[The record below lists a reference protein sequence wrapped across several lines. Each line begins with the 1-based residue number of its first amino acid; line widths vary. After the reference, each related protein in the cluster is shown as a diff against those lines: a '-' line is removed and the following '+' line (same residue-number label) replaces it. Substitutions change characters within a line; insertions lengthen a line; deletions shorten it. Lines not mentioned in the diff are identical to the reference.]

1 MRLFATPAI
10 GNPPNSLWRRLSF
23 TTPSIRSDFKELDKV
38 HAASAPAP
46 VGKQS
51 VAGSVLQVSRIIS
64 FLFGSAANRGIVFAR
79 LIGLVILGGL
89 LLLRIA
95 DPVFIQSLR
104 NQSFDFFQR
113 AAPREYKPLPVA
125 IVDID
130 EKSLA
135 DYGQWPWPR
144 TRMAELVDKLTA
156 AGAIVIGF
164 DIIFA
169 EKDRLSPPMIAKD
182 NAGLPASVV
191 AELAAMPSN
200 EDIFAQAIGRSR
212 VVLGETSVRTAA
224 QAGAGKREIPEIAIA
239 NKMLDP
245 QAREAEDFLLKF
257 PDLAMNLEVLQSKA
271 AGFGVFTVLPDP
283 DGVFRRVPLVVEVA
297 DKKRL
302 ALSMEILRVATGGR
316 PAFTQTDR
324 AGVNSIVVGGVVI
337 PTDPNARIWPWFT
350 PSKRERYVSA
360 AAILSGTAPPDAVR
374 NKLVLVG
381 TSAAGLEDYR
391 ATPVAEA
398 MPGVE
403 IHAQIIENVMAQ
415 QFLTRPNY
423 ALGMETMIAGAAGIA
438 IIFLVPMVG
447 AIWAFFMSILF
458 VGAYAAGSSWAYFQ
472 EQILIDPTFPIATM
486 LTLFIVMATANY
498 IREEAQKRQIRGAFG
513 QYLSPALVDH
523 LTAHPES
530 LKLGGETR
538 PLSVLFT
545 DVRGFTTISESYK
558 KNPQGLTK
566 LMNRFLTVMS
576 NAILAEGGTIDKY
589 MGDAI
594 MAFWNA
600 PLDEPRHAIR
610 SCRAALAMLAA
621 VDRLNE
627 DRKAELADSTEE
639 VFRPINVGVGIN
651 SGECVVGNMGSD
663 MRFDYTALG
672 DTVNLAS
679 RLEGQSKP
687 FGLKTVLGA
696 NTAEAVM
703 DSMAVMEVDLIR
715 VKGKD
720 EPERIFTLLGD
731 EKVRESDSFAALAAA
746 NAEMIQAY
754 RAQEW
759 DASERAAERMEQLG
773 KTLGLDLAHYADVY
787 RHRIIDYRENPPGKD
802 WDAVYVAKD
811 K

>member
-1 MRLFATPAI
+1 LL
-10 GNPPNSLWRRLSF
+10 NVRR
-23 TTPSIRSDFKELDKV
+23 IM
-38 HAASAPAP
+38 
-46 VGKQS
+46 
-51 VAGSVLQVSRIIS
+51 S

-79 LIGLVILGGL
+79 LIGLLILGGL

-95 DPVFIQSLR
+95 DPVFVQTLR

-113 AAPREYKPLPVA
+113 AGPREYKPLPVA

-169 EKDRLSPPMIAKD
+169 EQDRLSPPIIAKD
-182 NAGLPASVV
+182 NAGLPPAVA

-224 QAGAGKREIPEIAIA
+224 QAGAGKREIPEIPIA

-245 QAREAEDFLLKF
+245 AAREAEDFLLKF
-257 PDLAMNLEVLQSKA
+257 PDLAMNLEVLQAKA

-283 DGVFRRVPLVVEVA
+283 DGIFRRVPLVIEVA
-297 DKKRL
+297 EKKRL
-302 ALSMEILRVATGGR
+302 ALSMELLRVATGGR

-324 AGVNSIVVGGVVI
+324 AGINSVVVGGVVI

-360 AAILSGTAPPDAVR
+360 AAILGGTAPPDAVR

-403 IHAQIIENVMAQ
+403 IHAQIMENVLAQ

-423 ALGMETMIAGAAGIA
+423 ALGMETVIAGLTGIA
-438 IIFLVPMVG
+438 IIFLVPLVG
-447 AIWAFFMSILF
+447 AIWAFFMSVLF
-458 VGAYAAGSSWAYFQ
+458 VGAYAAGTSWAYFQ
-472 EQILIDPTFPIATM
+472 QQVLIDPTFPIATM

-523 LTAHPES
+523 LTEHPES

-600 PLDEPRHAIR
+600 PLDEPNHALR

-621 VDRLNE
+621 VEKLNE
-627 DRKAELADSTEE
+627 ERKAELADSTEE
-639 VFRPINVGVGIN
+639 IFRPINVGVGIN

-687 FGLKTVLGA
+687 FGLKTVLGS
-696 NTAEAVM
+696 NTAEAVKEF
-703 DSMAVMEVDLIR
+703 MAVMEVDLIR

-720 EPERIFTLLGD
+720 EPERIFTLLGN
-731 EKVRESDSFAALAAA
+731 ETMRQGESFAALESA
-746 NAEMIQAY
+746 NAAMIEAY
-754 RAQEW
+754 RAQDW
-759 DASERAAERMEQLG
+759 KASEHAADRMEECG
-773 KTLGLDLAHYADVY
+773 KALGLDLAYYADVY
-787 RHRIIDYRENPPGKD
+787 RHRIVDYREDPPGKD